1 MSDFAMRH
9 PSWAIGRGVSFH
21 ADSAALAEGIATLTV
36 RRARNR
42 IPRIERAVR
51 MLHRMEEVMER
62 NLEAQWGVTEPDLGG
77 QPAHIV
83 LLRGP
88 LAPAS
93 AIGALDRLLTASLD
107 YERTW
112 RARGFAP
119 EPLCPTAMEISGE
132 DAIRELAT
140 VAGLRAFLEEAGTQL
155 RERVGEHEPEDELG
169 ARRRARRSSLTSR

>member
-9 PSWAIGRGVSFH
+9 PSWAIRRGVSLH

-36 RRARNR
+36 RRAHNR

-77 QPAHIV
+77 SGASG
-83 LLRGP
+83 LLRRP